1 MATVNKFVCY
11 GDIEPK
17 KVKWLYYPYIPK
29 GKITIICGD
38 PGIGKTTFV
47 LSLVALLS
55 SGKKLPFSEQ
65 SHDAM
70 NVYFQSAEDGTSDT
84 IIPRLL
90 KMGADCTKVVGLQT
104 KRKFESFDADL
115 EHDIINQ
122 NIKLMVFDPVQAF
135 MGSLN
140 ICSANDVRE
149 VMQKLNDFADRTD
162 CAIVLIGHLNKN
174 SGGIN
179 ALYRSLGSIDI
190 VAAARSVLILTTNP
204 NNPDNRIM
212 VPLKSNLA
220 KIGKSIIYDLE
231 NGAVKWIGLSDV
243 KAADLS
249 GSDPAPAF
257 KNACDFL
264 SVCLE
269 HGDVASTKIFEL
281 AAKNG
286 ICISTLKKAKA
297 YLGIKSV
304 KKNDDRW
311 YYQQIK
317 SSDET
322 ATS

>member
-17 KVKWLYYPYIPK
+17 KVEWLYYPYIPK

-47 LSLVALLS
+47 LSLVALLT

-149 VMQKLNDFADRTD
+149 VMQKLNDFADRRYQ
-162 CAIVLIGHLNKN
+162 CSV
-174 SGGIN
+174 SFSW
-179 ALYRSLGSIDI
+179 LY
-190 VAAARSVLILTTNP
+190 
-204 NNPDNRIM
+204 
-212 VPLKSNLA
+212 
-220 KIGKSIIYDLE
+220 
-231 NGAVKWIGLSDV
+231 
-243 KAADLS
+243 
-249 GSDPAPAF
+249 
-257 KNACDFL
+257 
-264 SVCLE
+264 
-269 HGDVASTKIFEL
+269 
-281 AAKNG
+281 
-286 ICISTLKKAKA
+286 
-297 YLGIKSV
+297 
-304 KKNDDRW
+304 
-311 YYQQIK
+311 
-317 SSDET
+317 
-322 ATS
+322 